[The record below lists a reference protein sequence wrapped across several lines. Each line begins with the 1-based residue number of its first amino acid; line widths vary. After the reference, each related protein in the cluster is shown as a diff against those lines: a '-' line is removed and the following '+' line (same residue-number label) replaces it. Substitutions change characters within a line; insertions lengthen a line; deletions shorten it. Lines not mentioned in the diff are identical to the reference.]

1 MAIPR
6 PKPNSNRTETEHSLY
21 DIMYLQFRN
30 ALHYMTLWIL
40 QHLCC
45 TSINTSIFKS
55 TNAIANCASIMSYN
69 ELRFRFVIYEVLPA
83 RLHTC
88 TRQLVPVFL
97 STQEMLGFFSYFL
110 APATS
115 GRVTILLILIAP
127 VMFYGRLAGGAGG
140 LHLRSGVS
148 S

>member
-1 MAIPR
+1 M
-6 PKPNSNRTETEHSLY
+6 
-21 DIMYLQFRN
+21 
-30 ALHYMTLWIL
+30 LHTHKYFYCL
-40 QHLCC
+40 
-45 TSINTSIFKS
+45 SR
-55 TNAIANCASIMSYN
+55 NAIANCASIMSYN

-97 STQEMLGFFSYFL
+97 STREMLGFFSYFL

-127 VMFYGRLAGGAGG
+127 VMFLWRTRGRGGRIASSIGRFIMIQAILDHDLAGATR
-140 LHLRSGVS
+140 LLLVASGPRPLAPPEAPK
-148 S
+148 